1 MNGIA
6 IARSLSEAG
15 YDVTLTDDRKGLAV
29 AFETTLGRVVLDH
42 QFPTELLRPPRFY
55 LAESPVPKLG
65 HVGIG
70 SSGAPREV
78 CVGDAESTAVNID
91 RPDRVYTETVRD
103 AVAMLKRMIADP
115 PHNRR
120 ELLREFHAHWR
131 LLCRGPSG
139 TNEMFVAWEAE
150 RSETL
155 QLRRP
160 SSGGLDGSLVAAPV
174 AIASSASDGGA
185 LDTVRSAAQW
195 TRRPVVGRAA
205 ALRLKQLEPAAAPGD
220 DLLDWIFSALTRV
233 TEDGRHIL
241 KRLHKRTSRDF
252 WLVFSGPT
260 SGGDAMF
267 AIHLRSRVAAVLPR
281 SPETAKEQPWTLTPY
296 SVRPISQAT
305 LVPRGGGSLDLRG
318 KSVLLVGCGS
328 VGSELAVNLTST
340 GVGRLTLSDPDVFSE
355 ENLYRHVLSV
365 GDIGR
370 SKSAALASEIVR
382 KHPWANVTPW
392 VKPLQELRD
401 ERVLQSFDMI
411 AVAIGSPN
419 VERAF
424 AEYWR
429 TCDLRVPPVLNC
441 WLEGHGIGGHATLAL
456 PASVGCWYCAY
467 VDPETLTRGLVSN
480 LNFIKPGQVMLR
492 NQGGC
497 GTQFLPYSAV
507 AARTTASMAADLA
520 VRCLAGDATASSK
533 VSWKGCDA
541 AASEAGLA
549 LTWRYRHFDASLQVL
564 NLHNPD
570 CDVCSG

>member
-15 YDVTLTDDRKGLAV
+15 YDVTLTDDGKGLAV
-29 AFETTLGRVVLDH
+29 EFGTTLGRVVLDH
-42 QFPTELLRPPRFY
+42 QFPTELLRPPKFF

-70 SSGAPREV
+70 SDGSPREV
-78 CVGDAESTAVNID
+78 CVGDPYSTAVNID
-91 RPDRVYTETVRD
+91 RRDRVYAETVRE
-103 AVAMLKRMIADP
+103 AVGMLKRMIEDP
-115 PHNRR
+115 PHNRQ

-139 TNEMFVAWEAE
+139 PNEIFVAWEAE

-160 SSGGLDGSLVAAPV
+160 SSGSPDSSLVTAPV
-174 AIASSASDGGA
+174 AIASSAADAGA
-185 LDTVRSAAQW
+185 LDTVRKAAQW
-195 TRRPVVGRAA
+195 TRRPVVGKAV
-205 ALRLKQLEPAAAPGD
+205 ALRLEELEPAPAPGD
-220 DLLDWIFSALTRV
+220 DLLCWIISALTRV
-233 TEDGRHIL
+233 TEDGRQIL
-241 KRLHKRTSRDF
+241 KRLRKRTSRDF

-267 AIHLRSRVAAVLPR
+267 AVHLRSRVAAVLPR
-281 SPETAKEQPWTLTPY
+281 SPEAAKEQLWTLTPY

-328 VGSELAVNLTST
+328 VGSELAVSLASA
-340 GVGRLTLSDPDVFSE
+340 GVGRLTLSDPDLFSE
-355 ENLYRHVLSV
+355 KNLYRHVLSV
-365 GDIGR
+365 GDIGKL
-370 SKSAALASEIVR
+370 KSTALASEIVR

-392 VKPLQELRD
+392 AKPLEKLRD
-401 ERVLQSFDMI
+401 EPVLQSFDLI
-411 AVAIGSPN
+411 VIAIGSPN

-424 AEYWR
+424 AEYCQVR
-429 TCDLRVPPVLNC
+429 DLRVPPVLNC

-456 PASVGCWYCAY
+456 PTSVGCWYCAY

-480 LNFIKPGQVMLR
+480 LNFIKPGQVVLR
-492 NQGGC
+492 KQGGC
-497 GTQFLPYSAV
+497 GTQFLPYSGV
-507 AARTTASMAADLA
+507 AARITASMAADLA
-520 VRCLAGDATASSK
+520 VRCLTGDATASSK

-541 AASEAGLA
+541 AAREAGLA
-549 LTWRYRHFDASLQVL
+549 LTWRYRHFNASLQVL
-564 NLHNPD
+564 DLHNPD
-570 CDVCSG
+570 CDVCGG